1 MEQISVKNL
10 KEKNEGQKVANIL
23 RTRKKAVSLRKFR
36 VLSNAYDGVS
46 FFFLLF
52 SFIFF
57 FFFFFVVAKLS
68 SSFQPY

>member
-46 FFFLLF
+46 FFFSFLFF
-52 SFIFF
+52 SFFF
-57 FFFFFVVAKLS
+57 LFFLLL
-68 SSFQPY
+68 QN

>member
-1 MEQISVKNL
+1 MDQISVKNL

-46 FFFLLF
+46 FFF
-52 SFIFF
+52 FF
-57 FFFFFVVAKLS
+57 FFFFVVVAKLS